1 MIQER
6 LFRQE
11 VIEAGRNRLAGTV
24 IAAVPPTS
32 RHYTR
37 LVVFAA
43 LGMLLILTLGSYAST
58 ASVRGVVAYDAGVA
72 RIYPRAPAEVVAI
85 HVKVGDKVRAGQPIA
100 TLSVAQGQGGVAP
113 QLDQMER
120 QNSELARQLEL
131 GTAQTASAIAA
142 LDVQHGGIGG
152 TIASLTRQQRLAG
165 EQTRLAEAAVARAE
179 RLARDGAGTQRQVE
193 DSRSAL
199 IARRAEAEALGE
211 QMITQRNQLRA
222 NEAERTRL
230 RIEAER
236 DQSVLLGQRASLSE
250 QKAALSR
257 TGELVLTAPVNGVVG
272 DIGVEIGQLARPE
285 RSLASIIPEGSAQ
298 EVWLY
303 APTRAVGS
311 ARADQT
317 VRLQFDA
324 FPFEKYGSGTGVVK
338 EIAQVATDPANIDAG
353 LGLTEPVFRIRV
365 TIRDVSRRT
374 DFTAANL
381 RPGMTLTGKLQLERR
396 SLWQVFLAPV
406 FEAAG

>member
-6 LFRQE
+6 LFRDE

-32 RHYTR
+32 RLYTR
-37 LVVFAA
+37 LVACAA
-43 LGMLLILTLGSYAST
+43 LGFLLLLTLGSYAST

-85 HVKVGDKVRAGQPIA
+85 HVKVGEQVKAGQPIA

-120 QNSELARQLEL
+120 QNSELGRQIEL
-131 GTAQTASAIAA
+131 GAAQTSSAIAA
-142 LDVQHGGIGG
+142 LDVQHGGIAA
-152 TIASLTRQQRLAG
+152 TIASLERQRGLSG
-165 EQTRLAEAAVARAE
+165 EQMRITQAAVARAE

-211 QMITQRNQLRA
+211 QIITQRNQLKA
-222 NEAERTRL
+222 NEAERARL

-236 DQSVLLGQRASLSE
+236 NQSVLLGQRASLSE
-250 QKAALSR
+250 QKAALAR
-257 TGELVLTAPVNGVVG
+257 TSQLVLTAPVDGQVG
-272 DIGVEIGQLARPE
+272 DVGVEIGQLARPE
-285 RSLASIIPEGSAQ
+285 RPLASIIPAGSAQ

-303 APTRAVGS
+303 APSRAVGS
-311 ARADQT
+311 ARLEQP

-324 FPFEKYGSGTGVVK
+324 FPFEKYGTGTGTVT
-338 EIAQVATDPANIDAG
+338 EIAGVATDPGNIDPG

-365 TIRDVSRRT
+365 RIGAVSRRP

-396 SLWQVFLAPV
+396 NLWQVFLGPV
-406 FEAAG
+406 VEAMR